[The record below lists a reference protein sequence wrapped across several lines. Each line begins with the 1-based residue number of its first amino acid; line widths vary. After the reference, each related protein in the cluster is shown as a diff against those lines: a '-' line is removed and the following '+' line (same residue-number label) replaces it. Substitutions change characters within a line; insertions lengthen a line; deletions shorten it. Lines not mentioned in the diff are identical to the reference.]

1 MIVWNLI
8 GPIIDW
14 RLLKIM
20 KRGIII
26 SCKPSSFQ
34 MLTYLNDTKEK
45 DYTLFQSIKN
55 KFRRPAGFY
64 TTNIKI

>member
-1 MIVWNLI
+1 MSVWNLI

-20 KRGIII
+20 KRRIII

-34 MLTYLNDTKEK
+34 MLPYLNDTKGK
-45 DYTLFQSIKN
+45 DFTLFQVHQE
-55 KFRRPAGFY
+55 
-64 TTNIKI
+64 